1 MVANHAAATLLIGE
15 ELASEATAPP
25 LPPRT
30 GTPAGA
36 FRVVHHRFD
45 DSIFIDGGY
54 VIRGVAGRLLV

>member
-54 VIRGVAGRLLV
+54 VIRGY

>member
-1 MVANHAAATLLIGE
+1 MPPWSLGSAHVSG
-15 ELASEATAPP
+15 SVSTAPP